1 MCVCVCVCVCVCDRD
16 RDRET
21 VSGHHSKNGG
31 QSTGQPAGMGF
42 LLLQGLDGCA
52 GFRAF
57 TFKHSVISPALLTH
71 LKKKKS
77 KTEQASGIT
86 SL

>member
-1 MCVCVCVCVCVCDRD
+1 
-16 RDRET
+16 
-21 VSGHHSKNGG
+21 
-31 QSTGQPAGMGF
+31 MGF